1 MTDRDAR
8 LDELGDQPAAAE
20 NETLV
25 LHEEEAHVTAEP
37 YEAGTVRA
45 YKSVAHEPFDELVPR
60 DVEEADVQRVPA
72 GEDDSGQ
79 IEVLPDGAVSIP
91 ILEEQLVITK
101 QTVVRER
108 LLVRKRWV
116 TEPQRVQAEL
126 RRERVTIEADEGI
139 EVEETTE

>member
-8 LDELGDQPAAAE
+8 LGELGEQTGAE
-20 NETLV
+20 KETLV
-25 LHEEEAHVTAEP
+25 LHEEEAHVTTEP
-37 YEAGTVRA
+37 HEAGAVRA

-60 DVEEADVQRVPA
+60 DVEEADVQRLPA
-72 GEDDSGQ
+72 GENDSGE

-91 ILEEQLVITK
+91 ILEEELVITK

-108 LLVRKRWV
+108 LLIRKRWV
-116 TEPQRVQAEL
+116 SDPQRVQAEL